1 MNITAAECILYSN
14 TFSLNRIG
22 PGTFYSFTPTYC
34 YNNCSANACPED
46 SSCMAG
52 VCVWSRYEEL
62 WKAYLATVAEDG
74 GALLPGLPTLVPM
87 GSGDVQGSHPTQI
100 HR

>member
-1 MNITAAECILYSN
+1 
-14 TFSLNRIG
+14 
-22 PGTFYSFTPTYC
+22 
-34 YNNCSANACPED
+34 
-46 SSCMAG
+46 MAG

-87 GSGDVQGSHPTQI
+87 GSGNVQGSHPTQI

>member
-1 MNITAAECILYSN
+1 
-14 TFSLNRIG
+14 
-22 PGTFYSFTPTYC
+22 
-34 YNNCSANACPED
+34 
-46 SSCMAG
+46 MAG

-87 GSGDVQGSHPTQI
+87 GSGNVQGSHPTQI
-100 HR
+100 HTASATRTDVSFGKVVCS